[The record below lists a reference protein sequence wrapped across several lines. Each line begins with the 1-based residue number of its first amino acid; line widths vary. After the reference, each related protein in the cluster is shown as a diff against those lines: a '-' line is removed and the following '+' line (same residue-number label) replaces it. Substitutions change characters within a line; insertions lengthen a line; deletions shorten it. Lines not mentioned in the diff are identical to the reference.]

1 MPAKMVY
8 VIKFVADMPNSVKFY
23 RDVIGLSLKYQS
35 PQWSE
40 FATGETI
47 LALHPASN
55 QNPAGTIQLG
65 FNDPDQPGVKARL
78 LANKTQVTRPPEN
91 EGGEVV
97 TEYFDPDGSRFS
109 IGAG

>member
-1 MPAKMVY
+1 M
-8 VIKFVADMPNSVKFY
+8 ADMPTSVNFY
-23 RDVIGLSLKYQS
+23 RDVIGLSLKYES

-40 FATGETI
+40 FATGETV

-65 FNDPDQPGVKARL
+65 FNDPDQPGLKARL
-78 LANKTQVTRPPEN
+78 LANETQVTRPPEN
-91 EGGEVV
+91 EGGEVI
-97 TEYFDPDGSRFS
+97 TEYLDPDGSRFS